1 MQYSSRTP
9 WPKKKQMCAQEQ
21 FFTGKAGDMGKFPIA
36 ECSIHHELLGHKK
49 KMSAQEQ
56 FFMGKASDMGKFA
69 ITECTFMIHS

>member
-49 KMSAQEQ
+49 KYPHKSSFSWVKPVIWANLLSQN
-56 FFMGKASDMGKFA
+56 A
-69 ITECTFMIHS
+69 HS